1 MITEQ
6 ILANLYK
13 QIRDFTNINQR
24 LANALNISD
33 TAFEIFY
40 YVGFFGEGCTQ
51 KEICEYTNIAKSS
64 VNSAIKKMQD
74 EEYIY
79 FVRNEGRKDLYLT
92 EKGRRMVRENIDP
105 LVTVELET
113 VEDMKEEAE
122 ILLAHLTKLNESFQ
136 DKAGNYEG

>member
-13 QIRDFTNINQR
+13 QIRDFNDINQR
-24 LANALNISD
+24 VAGALGISD

-51 KEICEYTNIAKSS
+51 KEICDYTNISKSS
-64 VNSAIKKMQD
+64 VNSAIKKLIAED
-74 EEYIY
+74 YIY
-79 FVRNEGRKDLYLT
+79 IVHNEGRKDIYLT
-92 EKGRRMVRENIDP
+92 EQGRKMVRDNVDP

-113 VEDMKEEAE
+113 IEDMKVVVFITGA
-122 ILLAHLTKLNESFQ
+122 T
-136 DKAGNYEG
+136 